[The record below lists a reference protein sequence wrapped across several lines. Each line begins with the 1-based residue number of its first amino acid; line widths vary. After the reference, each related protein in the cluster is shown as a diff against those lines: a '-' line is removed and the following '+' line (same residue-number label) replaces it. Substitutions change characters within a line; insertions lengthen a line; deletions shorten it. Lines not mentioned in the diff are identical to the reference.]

1 MVTIL
6 DILNED
12 CWRLVL
18 NLLATEDVIRSER
31 ISRGWQDVIF
41 RYLQDVG
48 ISIEYPWY
56 GHRAS
61 RTQRILKMEEDD
73 PEKFKQLTR
82 KWGSCIKKTDCVNEH
97 SLEVIRKNCPDLE
110 DVTFY
115 GLQEDALSSGSTK
128 TFKKLKRVHF
138 RGCDSVRILHTHY
151 VKTSNFKECFA
162 FCGLYCFILK
172 AYYGNTCCMNKKQL
186 TDKCVR
192 HWLMNYNIEELVVW
206 GAEEITGKCLV
217 TPHSA
222 KLKGLCF
229 KECEALDFRHLL
241 SAAKHLTHLKKF
253 ELVYVPREIFQN
265 VHSVLDKLPELE
277 DLCLRWEK
285 KMELGDDWAE
295 SIGRLRLRRLDV
307 SFNPNV
313 TDEWL
318 EKACCGFGRLND
330 LYLEGCLGVTGRG
343 AKAACSVAGPALQR
357 LQLGSN
363 VKINDTCVEEIVR
376 TCPNLVWI
384 NLSYCYGITGD
395 IVARLGKARG
405 VRNRKMR
412 LIVQGTVVE
421 GFGKDKYP
429 WLILDF
435 ED

>member
-6 DILNED
+6 NIFNED

-18 NLLATEDVIRSER
+18 DLLSTEDVIRSER
-31 ISRGWQDVIF
+31 VSRGWQDVIF

-56 GHRAS
+56 GHKAS
-61 RTQRILKMEEDD
+61 RTQRVLKMEQDD
-73 PEKFKQLTR
+73 PEKFKELTR
-82 KWGSCIKKTDCVNEH
+82 KWGSCIKKTDCVNEG

-115 GLQEDALSSGSTK
+115 GLQEDTLSSGSTK

-138 RGCDSVRILHTHY
+138 RGCDS
-151 VKTSNFKECFA
+151 
-162 FCGLYCFILK
+162 
-172 AYYGNTCCMNKKQL
+172 L
-186 TDKCVR
+186 TDKCVK
-192 HWLMNYNIEELVVW
+192 HWLVNYNIEELVVW
-206 GAEEITGKCLV
+206 GAEEMTGKCLV

-229 KECEALDFRHLL
+229 KECETLDFRHLV
-241 SAAKHLTHLKKF
+241 SATKHLTHLKKL

-265 VHSVLDKLPELE
+265 VHLVLDKLPELE

-318 EKACCGFGRLND
+318 EKASCGFGRLNEMHV
-330 LYLEGCLGVTGRG
+330 EGCLGVTGRG
-343 AKAACSVAGPALQR
+343 AKAACSLAGPALQG

-363 VKINDTCVEEIVR
+363 VKINDACVEDIVR

-384 NLSYCYGITGD
+384 NLSYCHGVTEN
-395 IVARLGKARG
+395 IVARLGKARS
-405 VRNRKMR
+405 VRDRKLR

-421 GFGKDKYP
+421 GFEKDKYP

-435 ED
+435 GD

>member
-6 DILNED
+6 DIFNED

-18 NLLATEDVIRSER
+18 DLLSTEDVIRSER
-31 ISRGWQDVIF
+31 VSRGWQDVIF

-61 RTQRILKMEEDD
+61 RTQRIIKMEQDD
-73 PEKFKQLTR
+73 PEKFKELTR
-82 KWGSCIKKTDCVNEH
+82 KWGSCIKKTDCVNGD

-115 GLQEDALSSGSTK
+115 GLQEDTLSSGSTK
-128 TFKKLKRVHF
+128 IFKKLKRVHF
-138 RGCDSVRILHTHY
+138 RGCDS
-151 VKTSNFKECFA
+151 
-162 FCGLYCFILK
+162 
-172 AYYGNTCCMNKKQL
+172 L
-186 TDKCVR
+186 TDKCVK
-192 HWLMNYNIEELVVW
+192 HWLVNYNIEELVVW
-206 GAEEITGKCLV
+206 GAEEMTGKCLV

-229 KECEALDFRHLL
+229 KECETLDFRHLL
-241 SAAKHLTHLKKF
+241 SATKHLTHLKKL

-265 VHSVLDKLPELE
+265 LHSVLDKLPELE

-318 EKACCGFGRLND
+318 EKASCGFGRLNE
-330 LYLEGCLGVTGRG
+330 LHVEGCLGVTGRG
-343 AKAACSVAGPALQR
+343 AKAACSVAGPALQG

-363 VKINDTCVEEIVR
+363 VKINDACVEDIVR

-384 NLSYCYGITGD
+384 NLSYCHGVTEN
-395 IVARLGKARG
+395 IVARLGKARS
-405 VRNRKMR
+405 VRDRKLR
-412 LIVQGTVVE
+412 LIFQGTMIE
-421 GFGKDKYP
+421 GFEKDKYP

-435 ED
+435 GD

>member
-1 MVTIL
+1 MMRMVTIL
-6 DILNED
+6 DIFNED

-18 NLLATEDVIRSER
+18 DLLSTEDVIRSER
-31 ISRGWQDVIF
+31 VSRAWQDVIF

-56 GHRAS
+56 GHKAS
-61 RTQRILKMEEDD
+61 RTQRVLKMEEDD
-73 PEKFKQLTR
+73 PQKFKELTR
-82 KWGSCIKKTDCVNEH
+82 KWGSCIKKTDCVNED

-115 GLQEDALSSGSTK
+115 GLQEDTLSSGSTK

-138 RGCDSVRILHTHY
+138 RGCDS
-151 VKTSNFKECFA
+151 
-162 FCGLYCFILK
+162 
-172 AYYGNTCCMNKKQL
+172 L
-186 TDKCVR
+186 TDKCVK
-192 HWLMNYNIEELVVW
+192 HWLVNYNIEELVVW

-241 SAAKHLTHLKKF
+241 SATKHLTYLKKL

-265 VHSVLDKLPELE
+265 VHSVLDNLPGLE

-295 SIGRLRLRRLDV
+295 SIGRLRLRHLDV

-318 EKACCGFGRLND
+318 VKASCGFGRLNE
-330 LYLEGCLGVTGRG
+330 LHVEGCLGVTGRG
-343 AKAACSVAGPALQR
+343 ATAACSVAGPALQG

-363 VKINDTCVEEIVR
+363 VKINDACVEDIVR

-384 NLSYCYGITGD
+384 NLSYCHGITEN
-395 IVARLGKARG
+395 IVARLGKARS
-405 VRNRKMR
+405 VRDRKMR
-412 LIVQGTVVE
+412 LIVHGTAVE
-421 GFGKDKYP
+421 GFEKDKHP

-435 ED
+435 GD

>member
-12 CWRLVL
+12 CWRL
-18 NLLATEDVIRSER
+18 LLDLLSTDDVIRSER
-31 ISRGWQDVIF
+31 VSRGWQDVIF

-56 GHRAS
+56 GHKAS

-73 PEKFKQLTR
+73 PQKFKELTR
-82 KWGSCIKKTDCVNEH
+82 KWGSCIKKTDCVNED

-115 GLQEDALSSGSTK
+115 GLQENTLSSGSMK

-138 RGCDSVRILHTHY
+138 RGCDS
-151 VKTSNFKECFA
+151 
-162 FCGLYCFILK
+162 
-172 AYYGNTCCMNKKQL
+172 L
-186 TDKCVR
+186 TDKCVK
-192 HWLMNYNIEELVVW
+192 HWLVNYNIEELVVW
-206 GAEEITGKCLV
+206 GAEEMTGKCLV

-229 KECEALDFRHLL
+229 KECETLDFRHLL
-241 SAAKHLTHLKKF
+241 SATKYLTHLKKL

-295 SIGRLRLRRLDV
+295 SIGRLRLWRLNV

-318 EKACCGFGRLND
+318 EKASCGFGRLNE
-330 LYLEGCLGVTGRG
+330 LHVEGCLGVTGRG
-343 AKAACSVAGPALQR
+343 AKAACSVAGPALQG

-363 VKINDTCVEEIVR
+363 VKINDACIEDIVR
-376 TCPNLVWI
+376 SCPNLVWI
-384 NLSYCYGITGD
+384 NLSYCHGITEN
-395 IVARLGKARG
+395 IVARLGEARS
-405 VRNRKMR
+405 VRDRNMR

-421 GFGKDKYP
+421 GFEIDKYP

-435 ED
+435 GD

>member
-31 ISRGWQDVIF
+31 VSRGWQDVIF

-82 KWGSCIKKTDCVNEH
+82 KWGSCIKKTDCINED

-138 RGCDSVRILHTHY
+138 RGCDS
-151 VKTSNFKECFA
+151 
-162 FCGLYCFILK
+162 
-172 AYYGNTCCMNKKQL
+172 L

-318 EKACCGFGRLND
+318 EKACCGFGRLNE

-435 ED
+435 VH